1 LIAWIRSIQFRD
13 PKAARAA
20 KEWEQYF
27 DEEIGVTLRL
37 WFYCHILPDRPLT
50 LGLLLQDAAWHERPL
65 FLLVLRQAM
74 TQFMNING
82 ESAKQAEERL
92 RAGLERLDSAL
103 DERRFLV
110 EDCFS
115 RGDLTACALL
125 SRCCL
130 PDDIEASARFPAA
143 VLRLRDELKGRRF
156 YRWVRSVYGGHR
168 HALPENGPQDL
179 GGPRALARRKPYG
192 PRRRGPSPRLRFH
205 KLV

>member
-92 RAGLERLDSAL
+92 RVGLGKIGFGIRRTPLSCRRLFFA
-103 DERRFLV
+103 
-110 EDCFS
+110 S
-115 RGDLTACALL
+115 RLNCVCAAFNLL
-125 SRCCL
+125 
-130 PDDIEASARFPAA
+130 P
-143 VLRLRDELKGRRF
+143 
-156 YRWVRSVYGGHR
+156 
-168 HALPENGPQDL
+168 
-179 GGPRALARRKPYG
+179 ARR
-192 PRRRGPSPRLRFH
+192 H
-205 KLV
+205 